1 MLTKR
6 DHFPGGRKKALC
18 CQVSK
23 APPPPL
29 YCELTT
35 CDLDPLSCSQ
45 DKDEVGNPLYSRD
58 VGSLSTAGEEGG
70 FSRLEERG
78 PPRDGKWWL
87 VSLHLIHQLSRT
99 YPTPAQHLNNMQR
112 LQGIAR
118 RWWFMNGRVC
128 NNPSVTSREITD
140 TTPRPPIGGQVEH
153 GLPALIGARFPAVAH
168 HGQQWAPRPA
178 GYMRS
183 DRNGGTRPWGQVTPE
198 GPPTTEPAMS
208 NEAFWR
214 EQWNA
219 DSLPA
224 NLPRVAAGSPDI
236 RNPSQRIYEALGSN
250 TNPLQFTLLQ
260 DSVNRIKGAIE
271 SYSSP
276 MDKKKFENY
285 VNDAL
290 DSANSET
297 ERDTSIQSFMAPL
310 RETRGVFQYLNADD
324 VITRV
329 DRTIEAVHSQL
340 QLIELHIPEAR
351 G

>member
-1 MLTKR
+1 M
-6 DHFPGGRKKALC
+6 DAAL
-18 CQVSK
+18 K
-23 APPPPL
+23 
-29 YCELTT
+29 
-35 CDLDPLSCSQ
+35 
-45 DKDEVGNPLYSRD
+45 NR
-58 VGSLSTAGEEGG
+58 
-70 FSRLEERG
+70 ER
-78 PPRDGKWWL
+78 
-87 VSLHLIHQLSRT
+87 
-99 YPTPAQHLNNMQR
+99 
-112 LQGIAR
+112 
-118 RWWFMNGRVC
+118 
-128 NNPSVTSREITD
+128 
-140 TTPRPPIGGQVEH
+140 RP
-153 GLPALIGARFPAVAH
+153 H

-351 G
+351 GLSAHWNQFYMHYFEQVSEFARNWMTARIDWAIEQYEANPDAYNQEKVLKELKDLKSKIPDMKYPYED